1 MTSPACRCD
10 ERTAA
15 RCEMGSGRCI
25 CKPQFT
31 GANCDRCADGHYYYP
46 QCIRTIFL
54 PFFACFLFFAFIF
67 IQIPHWCLK
76 MMSNFSV
83 SCLWIDWHESFLG
96 LLQQQPA
103 FKPCIVSLS
112 GSYVFSQRLDFCCN
126 LTGVSLVRI
135 MSHRHRHRQAQCT
148 FEEVLLLCS
157 ALEATFIW
165 PAATSLP
172 SHFSNTCKKDAFVNP
187 LHV

>member
-25 CKPQFT
+25 CKQQFT

-54 PFFACFLFFAFIF
+54 PFFACFLFCVFLF
-67 IQIPHWCLK
+67 IQIRRWCLK
-76 MMSNFSV
+76 MMSHFSV

-103 FKPCIVSLS
+103 LKPCIVSLS
-112 GSYVFSQRLDFCCN
+112 GRYVFSQRLDFCCN

-135 MSHRHRHRQAQCT
+135 MSHRHMSSVHIWRGT
-148 FEEVLLLCS
+148 SLVLS
-157 ALEATFIW
+157 TGSHFHW

-172 SHFSNTCKKDAFVNP
+172 GHFSNTCKKDAFVNP